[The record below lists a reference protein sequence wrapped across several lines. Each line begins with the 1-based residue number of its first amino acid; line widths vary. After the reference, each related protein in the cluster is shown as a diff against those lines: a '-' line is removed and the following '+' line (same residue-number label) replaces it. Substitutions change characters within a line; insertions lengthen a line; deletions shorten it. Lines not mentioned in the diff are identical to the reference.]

1 MADTPAVHPVR
12 KPYRNVCLYLALLIP
27 VALLAFWKTYSSGV
41 TFSGRSATPVV
52 HLHAA
57 LMTLWVLMLIGQA
70 WLIRTKRFRVHRW
83 VGRSSFLIAP
93 IIIWSAAVA
102 VRGTI
107 GRDAEG
113 IVQDASLQIF
123 GLGQVLVFAVTWGLA
138 ILYRKRTSLHVRF
151 MVSTAFAMGSAIGF
165 RLARNWLG
173 WVPGLDSIGG
183 LAIGNLV
190 LLTLP
195 LLVLIAVDWRMG
207 MKRSPYWV
215 VTILIA
221 LMHLGFP
228 TIARTD
234 AWLAFCQWY
243 ADLPS
248 WLLFESPI
256 S

>member
-1 MADTPAVHPVR
+1 MADTAAVRPVR
-12 KPYRNVCLYLALLIP
+12 KPYRNVYIYLALLIP
-27 VALLAFWKTYSSGV
+27 ATLLAFWKTYSSGV

-52 HLHAA
+52 HVHAA
-57 LMTLWVLMLIGQA
+57 LTALWVLMLIGQA
-70 WLIRTKRFRVHRW
+70 WLVRTKRFRLHRW

-113 IVQDASLQIF
+113 IVQGASPQIF

-138 ILYRKRTSLHVRF
+138 ILYRKRTALHVRF
-151 MVSTAFAMGSAIGF
+151 MVSTVFAMGTAIGF

-234 AWLAFCQWY
+234 AWLAFCLWY

-248 WLLFESPI
+248 WLLESPI

>member
-1 MADTPAVHPVR
+1 MADTAAVRPVR
-12 KPYRNVCLYLALLIP
+12 KPYRNVWLYLALLIP
-27 VALLAFWKTYSSGV
+27 ATLLAFWKTYSSGV

-52 HLHAA
+52 HVHAA
-57 LMTLWVLMLIGQA
+57 LTALWVLMLIGQA
-70 WLIRTKRFRVHRW
+70 WLVRTKRFRLHRW

-93 IIIWSAAVA
+93 IIIWSAGVA
-102 VRGTI
+102 VHENIR
-107 GRDAEG
+107 RDAEG
-113 IVQDASLQIF
+113 IVQDASLQVF
-123 GLGQVLVFAVTWGLA
+123 GLGMILAFAVTWGLA
-138 ILYRKRTSLHVRF
+138 ILYRKRTALHVRF

-173 WVPGLDSIGG
+173 WVPGLDSTGG

-207 MKRSPYWV
+207 IKRSPYWV
-215 VTILIA
+215 VTILLA

-228 TIARTD
+228 TIATTD
-234 AWLAFCQWY
+234 AWLALCQWY

-256 S
+256 P